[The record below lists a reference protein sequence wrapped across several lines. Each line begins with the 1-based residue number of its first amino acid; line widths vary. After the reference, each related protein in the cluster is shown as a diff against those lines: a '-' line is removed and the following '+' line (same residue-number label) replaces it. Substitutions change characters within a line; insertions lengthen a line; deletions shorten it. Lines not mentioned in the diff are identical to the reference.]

1 MIFRS
6 IVGKLW
12 LAILIFVVVILA
24 VMSVVQ
30 NFVLKDIYYTQQ
42 SDQLIE
48 EGQKLADFVIT
59 NPSPELLAIRIKTV
73 SEVLNASIV
82 VVERDGIVN
91 QGRGGMHWGMMR
103 RQFQM
108 SAEQGRVLHQFQMPI
123 DQQDLQQLLY
133 GKTVVHR
140 GYNPMFEN
148 ELLWVAIPVR
158 SNEVTQSVVFIHTL
172 LQPIS
177 ERIKVLYT
185 ATLYALGGVVL
196 LVIVLS
202 LFLSRSLSGPLLQM
216 HQTAQAIARGD
227 YSRKVPVKSKDE
239 IGLLA
244 SSLNSLSQ
252 EIQEK
257 ITAIERLDQTR
268 RDFVANVSHELRTPL
283 TIMQGYTEALLDGF
297 AESEED
303 RRQYLNNV
311 LEELLRLKRL
321 VNDVLD
327 LRSLE
332 AGRVALNRQKV
343 DIGKVVEKVAAILQP
358 YFNEK
363 KVQFSFATQGDVLA
377 VYADPD
383 RLEQVFL
390 NLIDNALRFTPVGG
404 EIKISAVRVSNDVRV
419 TVKDSGPGIPPEE
432 ISLIWERFYKA
443 DKSRS
448 RAGQGSGLG
457 LAITKGI
464 IEAHK
469 GKIEVTS
476 ELGGGTVMSFT
487 LPFFRD
493 EQDFCDGD
501 KSCI

>member
-24 VMSVVQ
+24 VMSIVQ
-30 NFVLKDIYYTQQ
+30 NYVLKDIYFNQQ

-48 EGQKLADFVIT
+48 EGHKLADFIKN
-59 NPSPELLAIRIKTV
+59 NPRPEHLSDRIKTV

-82 VVERDGIVN
+82 VVDIDGIVT
-91 QGRGGMHWGMMR
+91 QARGGMHWGMMR

-108 SAEQGRVLHQFQMPI
+108 SAEQGRVPQQFQMPI
-123 DQQDLQQLLY
+123 DQVDLKRLLE
-133 GKTVVHR
+133 GNTVVHR
-140 GYNPMFEN
+140 GYNPMFEK
-148 ELLWVAIPVR
+148 ELLWAAIPVR
-158 SNEVTQSVVFIHTL
+158 PNEVTKSVVFIHTL
-172 LQPIS
+172 LQPIAD
-177 ERIKVLYT
+177 RIKVLYT
-185 ATLYALGGVVL
+185 ATLYALGGVIL
-196 LVIVLS
+196 LAGVLS

-216 HQTAQAIARGD
+216 NQAAQAIARGD
-227 YSRKVPVKSKDE
+227 YSRQVPVKSKDE

-244 SSLNSLSQ
+244 DSLNSLSQ

-297 AESEED
+297 AESEEE

-332 AGRVALNRQKV
+332 AGKVILNRQKV
-343 DIGKVVEKVAAILQP
+343 DIVKVIEKVAGIFQP
-358 YFNEK
+358 FFSEK
-363 KVQFSFATQGDVLA
+363 QVQFSFVTQEVGLA
-377 VYADPD
+377 VYAEPD
-383 RLEQVFL
+383 RLEQVFV
-390 NLIDNALRFTPVGG
+390 NLIDNALRFTPAGG
-404 EIKISAVRVSNDVRV
+404 LIKISTALTGNDVEV
-419 TVKDSGPGIPPEE
+419 SVEDSGPGISPDELP
-432 ISLIWERFYKA
+432 LIWERFYKV
-443 DKSRS
+443 DKARS

-464 IEAHK
+464 IDAHN

-476 ELGGGTVMSFT
+476 KVGSGTVMT
-487 LPFFRD
+487 VCLPVFQ
-493 EQDFCDGD
+493 EN
-501 KSCI
+501 